1 MNTENLK
8 DLADAKFKHA
18 LFRKNLRERIEA
30 QLVVAHNGGLFKAT
44 PELIAFLW
52 MWHDNDMVI
61 EDAYHNPIR
70 IDKLKLLEQLKE
82 AYQFAMNA
90 WHAEFE
96 KSKKIRNASQV

>member
-61 EDAYHNPIR
+61 EDAYHNPIEVDR
-70 IDKLKLLEQLKE
+70 VGLLILAREHYQKVMNRWHQEHNELKRLR
-82 AYQFAMNA
+82 
-90 WHAEFE
+90 
-96 KSKKIRNASQV
+96 KI